1 MTGWWFGTWLDYDF
15 PYIGDVILPTDE
27 LIFFRGVGQPPK
39 SPFKFGVRKSL
50 RIIRTA
56 APNEGFWWCID
67 AFVWGI
73 NPRMASNSKEPH
85 LKLAITIKQKIVSR
99 ALNPIIFPYV
109 SWWTHHLPMVFRC
122 LPLRL
127 SRDFLLLYEA
137 WSKKMVH
144 WWDTNPTSWWNAGI
158 VWVISQVSPSFFWG
172 NHWFWATQIA
182 FRNWLKP
189 KASAHRYSKVPKRLW
204 GSNAYSPT
212 HALQQYTI
220 YIYIL

>member
-1 MTGWWFGTWLDYDF
+1 
-15 PYIGDVILPTDE
+15 
-27 LIFFRGVGQPPK
+27 
-39 SPFKFGVRKSL
+39 
-50 RIIRTA
+50 
-56 APNEGFWWCID
+56 
-67 AFVWGI
+67 
-73 NPRMASNSKEPH
+73 
-85 LKLAITIKQKIVSR
+85 
-99 ALNPIIFPYV
+99 
-109 SWWTHHLPMVFRC
+109 MVFRC

-189 KASAHRYSKVPKRLW
+189 KASAHRYSKGPKRLW

-220 YIYIL
+220 YIYYNKYVCIYVYIYMINWGLGFFFFESFQTNAWFSRVCSTSVPWLSRSTGKLWCIFHCYVWVLEGSQCVYEVRWNWSTWHASYSWRSPMGLFFDEWLAIHSWFVTVDWLLLMVKLPS

>member
-15 PYIGDVILPTDE
+15 PYIGDNTSNWRTH
-27 LIFFRGVGQPPK
+27 IFQRGRSTTK
-39 SPFKFGVRKSL
+39 LTLEFGVRKSL

-85 LKLAITIKQKIVSR
+85 LKLAITIKQKMVSR
-99 ALNPIIFPYV
+99 ALNSIIFPYV
-109 SWWTHHLPMVFRC
+109 SWWTHHLPTVFRC

-137 WSKKMVH
+137 WSKK
-144 WWDTNPTSWWNAGI
+144 WCTGGIPTQ
-158 VWVISQVSPSFFWG
+158 QVG
-172 NHWFWATQIA
+172 EM
-182 FRNWLKP
+182 L
-189 KASAHRYSKVPKRLW
+189 V
-204 GSNAYSPT
+204 
-212 HALQQYTI
+212 
-220 YIYIL
+220 